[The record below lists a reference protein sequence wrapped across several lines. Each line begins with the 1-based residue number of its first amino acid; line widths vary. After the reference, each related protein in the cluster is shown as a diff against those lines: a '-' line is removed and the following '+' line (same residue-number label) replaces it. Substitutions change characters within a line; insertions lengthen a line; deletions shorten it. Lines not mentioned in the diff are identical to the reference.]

1 MYLHIYICCSI
12 IVGFNLVLDE
22 FWKIFFWEQ
31 LQFWSWETSWRAIS
45 GKLFF
50 PGTIL
55 VLYNSNFPSDYRM
68 GKEVMRSVNEFNNAF
83 LHSEVKS
90 CTLCKAFGLF
100 SIKVS
105 MLDKIL
111 IQIVEKRITA
121 VLPRAQTGVWFLRT
135 S

>member
-1 MYLHIYICCSI
+1 MNF
-12 IVGFNLVLDE
+12 G
-22 FWKIFFWEQ
+22 KFFFENNFSSEAERLAEEQ
-31 LQFWSWETSWRAIS
+31 FLGSF
-45 GKLFF
+45 FF

>member
-1 MYLHIYICCSI
+1 MNFGKFVFENNFSSEAER
-12 IVGFNLVLDE
+12 LVEEQFLGS
-22 FWKIFFWEQ
+22 FF
-31 LQFWSWETSWRAIS
+31 FS
-45 GKLFF
+45 

-68 GKEVMRSVNEFNNAF
+68 GKEVMRSINEFNNAF
-83 LHSEVKS
+83 LHSEVQS

-111 IQIVEKRITA
+111 IQIVEKESQLCSPEHKQ
-121 VLPRAQTGVWFLRT
+121 VFGSLGPLRNLLY
-135 S
+135 